1 MLSSKNP
8 KILKRAFTLVELLVV
23 MGIISLLI
31 ALLLPSARKVM
42 ESAKSVNCKSNL
54 KQINLMLVTYANDNK
69 GVLFPTGVEVTSGI
83 PKTLGTNVE
92 PWYRWPMY
100 VFPELKRKVVPPTP
114 LPTAPYDYAAH
125 LKWSV
130 KILLC
135 PVDEE
140 PEGAHSYILNKHLAD
155 RHVKFGSKNLGGKS
169 SANIVLMGEKINSV
183 SDYYM
188 EVTRDTSGNPDT
200 TEFYRIVEQYRHG
213 PTYGSNYLYLDGHVE
228 AVPPTEALRA
238 IDPWDVPR

>member
-1 MLSSKNP
+1 MVRNRRE
-8 KILKRAFTLVELLVV
+8 LKRAFTLVELLVV
-23 MGIISLLI
+23 IGIISMLI

-42 ESAKSVNCKSNL
+42 ESAKSINCRSNL
-54 KQINLMLVTYANDNK
+54 KQINLMLVTYANDNR
-69 GVLFPTGVEVTSGI
+69 GVLFPTGTEGPGGV
-83 PKTLGTNVE
+83 PRTLGTNVD

-100 VFPELKRKVVPPTP
+100 VFPELRKKVVPPVP
-114 LPTAPYDYAAH
+114 APPAPWDYAEYE
-125 LKWSV
+125 KWSV

-135 PVDEE
+135 PVDEQ
-140 PEGAHSYILNKHLAD
+140 PEAAHSYILNKHLAD
-155 RHVKFGSKNLGGKS
+155 RKVKFGSRNLGGKS
-169 SANIVLMGEKINSV
+169 STNIVLMGEKIHAV
-183 SDYYM
+183 GDYYM
-188 EVTRDTSGNPDT
+188 EVTRDVDGNPDT